1 MEFEVAK
8 SQLATAL
15 RSLPP
20 TGSLGFEGLLRDIL
34 VEVTNL
40 GFGLAKSGPQ
50 GGSDVRSLG
59 LNLFEVA
66 LEAKRYSAGTALQ
79 VDALKAK
86 LYESWKSENG
96 TDLWIL
102 AATRALSATDN
113 EELTRVGEGIGIT
126 VLILD
131 WPPDEMQLPDLAVL
145 CVEAETALTQ
155 HLGGCADVSEIVTA
169 IRAHPNHLAA
179 ADRLRRRLVAPD
191 IGYAAATHAMT
202 QWMLGG
208 LASDRNAASRL
219 GGKFNNILDPHRGR
233 ILRPRYEAQLDQWYA
248 SREPCVLLGDE
259 GLGKTWL
266 FLSWWQARTEA
277 EADLPITLFVPAK
290 EVGQESLDE
299 LIARLLK
306 KHLGHRSLEFWHRRI
321 TQWLKMRPDGPQI
334 LLVIDGLNQ
343 HWQKRDWTDLL
354 QRAFD
359 DHWNSRISILMSC
372 WPGHWNELQRLASLT
387 PRPTEIK
394 VERFDDSELDELLGA
409 HGLRRESF
417 GNAMLELMK
426 VPRLSTLAIARQR
439 DLIASGDIT
448 PERLA
453 VEDWKHRIELRGAQ
467 LALSDAEFQCFVAEL
482 GMQVRSSIDGTV
494 LTRKNVLERLG
505 RDSGKDRL
513 DLHSTVAELISGQW
527 LIPTGQAHQF
537 RVNPELVPFA
547 LGLALVHQVKSTSDE
562 AAANIS
568 IAEHID
574 PFSGQS
580 LGVHILRAAVTAALL
595 DDTVSRPA
603 RRALLIRWITEQNFS
618 RLDFEAFWRIIG
630 LDIDL
635 ILQIIEESWL
645 GEGIGAISTD
655 EIMIKGLTNAYQF
668 DAVAPL
674 IELRVARWLGW
685 FWEDPFQGNVLG
697 RIDLTSQDSRQR
709 QEVTAENLD
718 SWQQFEGRD
727 AFPRIEL
734 CGSGNPSWLSH
745 RVFGIISFL
754 PRARFIEAIAAWGI
768 SRAVMGMP
776 QHFDEL
782 AWTLRLKRE
791 NPEETRNEVMNL
803 VDRLVESGHRLALDA
818 ACWLLKALADPQAE
832 NRLRHLRPLI
842 EPGSNRRAPLSFS
855 PSEEDIF
862 NPTVEVDLAKIQDA
876 VSTPLADIE
885 LKFASSPKL
894 LVLARTNPSRLREVI
909 REKAMSAASLAPAA
923 LRQLLDRVDGFLAV
937 LSDEERGVLEA
948 AIDAV
953 LENSLAELPKQLE
966 WWRVRRLEL
975 RLAGSSGLAQLELIL
990 KEVGDPKLVASLR
1003 VGLLDF
1009 TQDQISSVLG
1019 RFEIEDDRETVLG
1032 WLTLLV
1038 EVADHRSIDGWS
1050 KLPALLS
1057 HSDPQIAELSI
1068 ALVSHSTDPAAL
1080 EVIALSSWTATEV
1093 TDRRERYNRSVALL
1107 KASQVLNRP
1116 ELLERADR
1124 EVMAVWLQSEP
1135 DNPYAIQAYESF
1147 IRDTL
1152 GRLQSRNR
1160 RSVQPLIAHRR
1171 AVAILLDRA
1180 DEDFWIWLNQALAN
1194 ETTISNFD
1202 LMDEFPLLVLAEA
1215 LMSRRPELGLML
1227 WDNLKEAMHDGIV
1240 KITGLITLPFMASC
1254 DSADAARNGALAN
1267 AVNDQ
1272 ELFDLVRQ
1280 AGKCGQMA
1288 WLVGKALELA
1298 RSEEAEALAMS
1309 ITLLGFTDECEIVE
1323 TAWAE
1328 IDKRVPFGG
1337 WLEKVYWTSRRTYER
1352 NCWARHW
1359 YSRYLQ
1365 VPTDD
1370 EAIAALLLLGAA
1382 IDMRAVHR
1390 FDQLRISELA
1400 APRRKFWALNRESL
1414 NAASKKRRDKLK
1426 DTLFWTKTMKQTHW
1440 PWI

>member
-20 TGSLGFEGLLRDIL
+20 AGSLGFEGLLRDIL
-34 VEVTNL
+34 VEVTKL

-66 LEAKRYSAGTALQ
+66 LEAKRYGADTVLK

-86 LYESWKSENG
+86 LFETWNSENG

-102 AATRALSATDN
+102 AATRAISATDN
-113 EELTRVGEGIGIT
+113 EELTLAGEALGIT

-131 WPPDEMQLPDLAVL
+131 WPPEPMQLPDLAVL
-145 CVEAETALTQ
+145 CAEAETALNQ
-155 HLGGCADVSEIVTA
+155 HLGGLADVSEIVTA

-179 ADRLRRRLVAPD
+179 AGRLRSRLIAPD
-191 IGYAAATHAMT
+191 IGYAAATRAMK

-208 LASDRNAASRL
+208 LASHRNAASRL
-219 GGKFNNILDPHRGR
+219 GGKFNNVLDPHRGR
-233 ILRPRYEAQLDQWYA
+233 IPRPRYEAQLDQWFA
-248 SREPCVLLGDE
+248 AGEPCVLLGDE

-277 EADLPITLFVPAK
+277 ETDLPMTIFVPAK
-290 EVGQESLDE
+290 EVGQESLDA
-299 LIARLLK
+299 LIARLLE
-306 KHLGHRSLEFWHRRI
+306 KHLGHGSVGFWQRRI
-321 TQWLKMRPDGPQI
+321 AQWLKLRPDGPQI
-334 LLVIDGLNQ
+334 LLMIDGLNQ
-343 HWQKRDWTDLL
+343 HWQKRDWADLL
-354 QRAFD
+354 QLAFD
-359 DHWNSRISILMSC
+359 DQWNSRISILMSC
-372 WPGHWNELQRLASLT
+372 WPDHWNDLQKLASLT
-387 PRPTEIK
+387 PRPSEIT

-409 HGLRRESF
+409 HGLRRENFST
-417 GNAMLELMK
+417 AMLELMK
-426 VPRLSTLAIARQR
+426 VPRLSALAIARQQ

-453 VEDWKHRIELRGAQ
+453 VEDWKHRIELRGSQ

-482 GMQVRSSIDGTV
+482 GTQFRSSIDGTV
-494 LTRKNVLERLG
+494 LTRQNVFERLG
-505 RDSGKDRL
+505 RDSGKERS
-513 DLHSTVAELISGQW
+513 DLLSTVAELISGQW
-527 LIPTGQAHQF
+527 LVPTGQAHQF

-547 LGLALVHQVKSTSDE
+547 LGLALVHQLKPTSSD
-562 AAANIS
+562 AAANVI
-568 IAEHID
+568 IAEQID

-595 DDTVSRPA
+595 DSAVSRPA
-603 RRALLIRWITEQNFS
+603 RRALLTRWITEQNFS

-630 LDIDL
+630 LDVDL
-635 ILQIIEESWL
+635 VLQIVEESWL
-645 GEGIGAISTD
+645 GEGADSISTD

-674 IELRVARWLGW
+674 IEMRVARWLGL

-709 QEVTAENLD
+709 QEMTAANLD
-718 SWQQFEGRD
+718 AWQQFEGRD
-727 AFPRIEL
+727 AFPAIEL
-734 CGSGNPSWLSH
+734 CSSGNPSWLSH

-768 SRAVMGMP
+768 TRAVMGMP

-791 NPEETRNEVMNL
+791 DPVETRNEVLDL
-803 VDRLVESGHRLALDA
+803 VDRLVESRHRLALDA

-832 NRLRHLRPLI
+832 ERLRHLRPSTELA
-842 EPGSNRRAPLSFS
+842 SSRRSSRFFGPADD
-855 PSEEDIF
+855 DIL
-862 NPTVEVDLAKIQDA
+862 NPAIDVDLGKIEDA
-876 VSTPLADIE
+876 VRTLPADIE
-885 LKFASSPKL
+885 VKFASSQKL
-894 LVLARTNPSRLREVI
+894 LVLARTNPNRLREVI
-909 REKAMSAASLAPAA
+909 GEKAMSAASLAPAA
-923 LRQLLDRVDGFLAV
+923 LRQLLDRMYGFLAV
-937 LSDEERGVLEA
+937 LNDEERGVLEA

-953 LENSLAELPKQLE
+953 LEDSLAELPKELE

-975 RLAGSSGLAQLELIL
+975 KLAGCSGLAQLELL
-990 KEVGDPKLVASLR
+990 LNEADDRRLVGSVRA
-1003 VGLLDF
+1003 GLLDF
-1009 TQDQISSVLG
+1009 TQDDISSVLG
-1019 RFEIEDDRETVLG
+1019 RFEIEDDRETVLS

-1050 KLPALLS
+1050 ELPALLR
-1057 HSDPQIAELSI
+1057 HIDAQIAELAI
-1068 ALVSHSTDPAAL
+1068 ALASRSTDPATL
-1080 EVIALSSWTATEV
+1080 KVIAGSSWTATEV
-1093 TDRRERYNRSVALL
+1093 TDRTQRYNRSVALL
-1107 KASQVLNRP
+1107 KASQVLKRP

-1135 DNPYAIQAYESF
+1135 DNPDAIRAYESF

-1160 RSVQPLIAHRR
+1160 ISVQPLIEHRQ

-1180 DEDFWIWLNQALAN
+1180 DEVFWSWLDQALTN
-1194 ETTISNFD
+1194 EITISNLD
-1202 LMDEFPLLVLAEA
+1202 LMGEFPLLVLAEA
-1215 LMSRRPELGLML
+1215 LMSRRPELGLTL
-1227 WDNLKEAMHDGIV
+1227 WDNLKEAMQDGIV
-1240 KITGLITLPFMASC
+1240 KISGLISLPFMASG
-1254 DSADAARNGALAN
+1254 DLADAARNRALAN

-1272 ELFDLVRQ
+1272 DLSDLVRQ

-1288 WLVGKALELA
+1288 WLVDKALELA
-1298 RSEEAEALAMS
+1298 RSGEAEALAMS
-1309 ITLLGFTDECEIVE
+1309 IMLLGFTDEGETVEI
-1323 TAWAE
+1323 AWAE
-1328 IDKRVPFGG
+1328 IDELVPCGG
-1337 WLEKVYWTSRRTYER
+1337 WLEQVYWTSRYTYER

-1365 VPTDD
+1365 APTDG
-1370 EAIAALLLLGAA
+1370 EAMAALMLLGAA
-1382 IDMRAVHR
+1382 IDNRAVHWI
-1390 FDQLRISELA
+1390 DPLRVTELA
-1400 APRRKFWALNRESL
+1400 APRRKFWTLNRESL
-1414 NAASKKRRDKLK
+1414 NMASKKRGDKLK
-1426 DTLFWTKTMKQTHW
+1426 DTLFWTRTMKQTQW
-1440 PWI
+1440 PWL